1 MQYFETWRQAVTVSL
16 QNLLLKVT
24 DFLPN
29 FIVAIVVL
37 ILGIIVAASLSKL
50 IKKLIELTR
59 VDKLLEKL
67 GVNDAFKAFGKV
79 SIGGII
85 GWLVKWFL
93 IVVVLM
99 AVADILQMSQ
109 INDFLKQVAAFLP
122 NVVIAVVVMMI
133 GFIGGNFV
141 YEIVYRSVKATKM
154 HSPRFLANIAKWSII
169 IFALMASLIQLS
181 IAAALVQTLFTGLI
195 AMMAIA
201 GGIAFGLGGK
211 DKAAEWLESL
221 EKKL

>member
-1 MQYFETWRQAVTVSL
+1 MQYFETWRQAVTASL
-16 QNLLLKVT
+16 QGLLLKVT

-29 FIVAIVVL
+29 FIAAVIVL
-37 ILGIIVAASLSKL
+37 ILGIVVAASLGKL
-50 IKKLIELTR
+50 IKKLIELTH
-59 VDKLLEKL
+59 VDKLIDKL
-67 GVNDAFKAFGKV
+67 GINDTFKAFGKI

-109 INDFLKQVAAFLP
+109 INDFLKQVAGFLP

-133 GFIGGNFV
+133 GFVGGNFV

-154 HSPRFLANIAKWSII
+154 HSPRFLANVAKWAII

-181 IAAALVQTLFTGLI
+181 IAAALVQTLFTGFI

-211 DKAAEWLESL
+211 DKAAEWLDHM

>member
-1 MQYFETWRQAVTVSL
+1 MQYFETWKQAVTASL
-16 QNLLLKVT
+16 QGLLLKVT

-29 FIVAIVVL
+29 FIAALLVL
-37 ILGIIVAASLSKL
+37 IIGVIVAASLAKL
-50 IKKLIELTR
+50 IKKLVELTR
-59 VDKLLEKL
+59 VDKLLDKL
-67 GVNDAFKAFGKV
+67 GVNDAFKAFGKISV
-79 SIGGII
+79 GGII

-109 INDFLKQVAAFLP
+109 INEFLKQVAGFLP

-133 GFIGGNFV
+133 GFVGGNFV

-181 IAAALVQTLFTGLI
+181 IAAALVQTLFTGFI

-211 DKAAEWLESL
+211 EKASDWLDSL

>member
-1 MQYFETWRQAVTVSL
+1 MQYFETWRQAVTASL
-16 QNLLLKVT
+16 QGLLLKVT

-29 FIVAIVVL
+29 FIAAIVVL
-37 ILGIIVAASLSKL
+37 ILGIVIAASLGKL
-50 IKKLIELTR
+50 IKKLIELTHI
-59 VDKLLEKL
+59 DKLLDKL
-67 GVNDAFKAFGKV
+67 GVNNAFKAFGKV
-79 SIGGII
+79 SVGGII

-99 AVADILQMSQ
+99 AVSDILQMSQ
-109 INDFLKQVAAFLP
+109 INDFLKQVAGFLP

-133 GFIGGNFV
+133 GFVGGNFV
-141 YEIVYRSVKATKM
+141 YEIVFRSVKATKM

-181 IAAALVQTLFTGLI
+181 IAAALVQTLFTGFI

-211 DKAAEWLESL
+211 EQAGEWLESL

>member
-1 MQYFETWRQAVTVSL
+1 MQYFETWRQAVTASL
-16 QNLLLKVT
+16 QGLLLKVT

-29 FIVAIVVL
+29 FIAAIIVL
-37 ILGIIVAASLSKL
+37 ILGIILAASLAKI

-67 GVNDAFKAFGKV
+67 GVNDAFKAFGKI

-109 INDFLKQVAAFLP
+109 INDFLKQVAGFLP

-211 DKAAEWLESL
+211 DKAAEWLDSL

>member
-37 ILGIIVAASLSKL
+37 ILGIIVAARLSKL

-211 DKAAEWLESL
+211 DKAAEWLDSL

>member
-1 MQYFETWRQAVTVSL
+1 MQYFETWKQAVTASL
-16 QNLLLKVT
+16 QGLLLKVT

-29 FIVAIVVL
+29 FIAALIVL
-37 ILGIIVAASLSKL
+37 IIGILVAASLAKI

-59 VDKLLEKL
+59 IDKLLDKL
-67 GVNDAFKAFGKV
+67 GVNDAFKAFGKISV
-79 SIGGII
+79 GGII
-85 GWLVKWFL
+85 AWLVKWFL

-109 INDFLKQVAAFLP
+109 INEFLKQVAGFLP

-133 GFIGGNFV
+133 GFVGGNFV
-141 YEIVYRSVKATKM
+141 YEIVYRSVKAAKM
-154 HSPRFLANIAKWSII
+154 HSPRFLANAAKWSII
-169 IFALMASLIQLS
+169 IFALMASLIQLN
-181 IAAALVQTLFTGLI
+181 IAAALVQTLFTGFI

-211 DKAAEWLESL
+211 EKAGEWLDSL

>member
-211 DKAAEWLESL
+211 DKAAEWLDSL

>member
-29 FIVAIVVL
+29 FIAAIIVL
-37 ILGIIVAASLSKL
+37 ILGIILAASLAKI

-67 GVNDAFKAFGKV
+67 GVNDAFKAFGKI

-109 INDFLKQVAAFLP
+109 INDFLKQVAGFLP

-211 DKAAEWLESL
+211 DKAAEWLDSL

>member
-1 MQYFETWRQAVTVSL
+1 MQYFETWRQAVTASL
-16 QNLLLKVT
+16 QGLLLKVT

-29 FIVAIVVL
+29 FIAALLVL
-37 ILGIIVAASLSKL
+37 IIGIIVAASLAKI

-59 VDKLLEKL
+59 VDKLLDKL
-67 GVNDAFKAFGKV
+67 GVNDAFKAFGKI

-85 GWLVKWFL
+85 GGLVKWFL
-93 IVVVLM
+93 IIVVLM

-109 INDFLKQVAAFLP
+109 INEFLKQVAGFLP

-133 GFIGGNFV
+133 GFVGGNFV
-141 YEIVYRSVKATKM
+141 YEIVFRSVKAAKM
-154 HSPRFLANIAKWSII
+154 HSPRFLANAAKWSII
-169 IFALMASLIQLS
+169 IFALMASLIQLN
-181 IAAALVQTLFTGLI
+181 IAAALVQTLFTGFI

-211 DKAAEWLESL
+211 EKAAEWLEGL

>member
-29 FIVAIVVL
+29 FIAALIVL
-37 ILGIIVAASLSKL
+37 IIGIILAASLAKI

-59 VDKLLEKL
+59 VDKLLDKL
-67 GVNDAFKAFGKV
+67 GVNDAFKAFGKI

-109 INDFLKQVAAFLP
+109 INEFLKQVAGFLP

-133 GFIGGNFV
+133 GFVGGNFV

-211 DKAAEWLESL
+211 EKAGEWLDSL

>member
-1 MQYFETWRQAVTVSL
+1 MTVSL
-16 QNLLLKVT
+16 QNLLLKLT

-29 FIVAIVVL
+29 FLMALLVL
-37 ILGIIVAASLSKL
+37 IVGIIVAASLGKL
-50 IKKLIELTR
+50 IKKLVELTH
-59 VDKLLEKL
+59 VDRLVEKL
-67 GVNDAFKAFGKV
+67 GVNSTFKAFGKISV
-79 SIGGII
+79 GGII
-85 GWLVKWFL
+85 GGLVKWFL

-109 INDFLKQVAAFLP
+109 INDFLQQVAGFLP
-122 NVVIAVVVMMI
+122 NVVIAVVVLMI

-141 YEIVYRSVKATKM
+141 YEIVYRSVKVTKM
-154 HSPRFLANIAKWSII
+154 HSPRFLANIAKWSLI
-169 IFALMASLIQLS
+169 IFALMASLIQLN

-211 DKAAEWLESL
+211 EKAAEWLDGL

>member
-1 MQYFETWRQAVTVSL
+1 MTVSL

-24 DFLPN
+24 DFLPD
-29 FIVAIVVL
+29 FLMAMLVL
-37 ILGIIVAASLSKL
+37 IIGIIVAASLGQL
-50 IKKLIELTR
+50 IKKLVELTH
-59 VDKLLEKL
+59 VDKLIEKL
-67 GVNDAFKAFGKV
+67 GVNSTFKAFGRI

-99 AVADILQMSQ
+99 AVAEILQMTQ
-109 INDFLKQVAAFLP
+109 INDFLQQVAAFLP
-122 NVVIAVVVMMI
+122 NVIIAVVVMMI
-133 GFIGGNFV
+133 GFLGGNFV
-141 YEIVYRSVKATKM
+141 YEIVYRSVKVTKM

-169 IFALMASLIQLS
+169 IFALMASLIQLN

-195 AMMAIA
+195 AMLAIA

-211 DKAAEWLESL
+211 EKASEWLDSL